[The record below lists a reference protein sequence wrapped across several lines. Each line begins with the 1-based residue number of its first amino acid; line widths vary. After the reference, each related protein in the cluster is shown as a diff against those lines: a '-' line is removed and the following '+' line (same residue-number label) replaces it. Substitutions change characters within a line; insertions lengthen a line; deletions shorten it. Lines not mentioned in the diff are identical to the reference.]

1 LRRWRAFLSA
11 ERALLI
17 ALLLL
22 GGALFAFFQLA
33 SEVAEGDTMALDRFI
48 LVGLRMPGNPAIP
61 RGPAWLPE
69 AMTDLTAFG
78 SPTGLL
84 LIGGLVICYLLLAGK
99 MRTALF
105 ILAATAGGGLLGSLL
120 KLVYARPRP
129 TLVPH
134 LADVTSASFPSGHAT
149 DSAIVYLTLAA
160 LLARTVETRALR
172 LYIIGAAIGLTL
184 LIGSSRVYLGVH
196 WPSDVVAGW
205 TFGAAWAFAC
215 SVAYG
220 RWVGRPGS
228 SEPTVG
234 HKI

>member
-1 LRRWRAFLSA
+1 MSWWRAFLSA

-22 GGALFAFFQLA
+22 GGALFAFFRLA
-33 SEVAEGDTMALDRFI
+33 SEVSEGDTMAFDRFI
-48 LVGLRMPGNPAIP
+48 LVGLRMPDNPAVP

-84 LIGGLVICYLLLAGK
+84 LIGGLVIGYLLLSGK
-99 MRTALF
+99 VRTALF

-134 LADVTSASFPSGHAT
+134 LADVASASFPSGHAT

-172 LYIIGAAIGLTL
+172 LYIIGAAILLTL

-215 SVAYG
+215 SAAYS
-220 RWVGRPGS
+220 RWVGRPGRRRDQGS
-228 SEPTVG
+228 
-234 HKI
+234 